1 MGLFAL
7 GINHKTASVET
18 REKVAFLPE
27 TLPQSLQEAC
37 AASGVPELAILST
50 CNRTEFYGYTE
61 NPEPLLRWLRQSRR
75 LHPEELSRS
84 LYEFRDSDAIR
95 HLMRVASGLDSMV
108 LGEPQIFGQVKT
120 AYQHAQEAGTVGQ
133 SLDRVFQQVF
143 AAVKRVRTE
152 TAIGA
157 NPVSIGFAAVQLAR
171 QIFSDLA
178 ETRALLV
185 GAGEMIDLVG
195 RHLREQGVSRITIAN
210 RTLHRA
216 EKLAAELGGARA
228 VLLSDLHDVLPQADI
243 VISCT
248 GSPLPVIGKGMVE
261 SALRKRRFKPM
272 FMVDIAVPR
281 DIEPEVDRLD
291 DVYLYTVDDLE
302 EVIEENRK
310 ARQEAARDAEN
321 LITTCLARFEADQRA
336 QAASGLV
343 TAYRRQVEDLRKQ
356 EVEKAKLWLAQG
368 MDPSEAIERV
378 TRNLSNK
385 MMHAPTVSLKQAA
398 AIEDREKLAWAA
410 RLLGVEDSGRE
421 ENE

>member
-27 TLPQSLQEAC
+27 NLPVSLQEAC
-37 AASGVPELAILST
+37 AATGMPELAILST
-50 CNRTEFYGYTE
+50 CNRTEFYGYTDD
-61 NPEPLLRWLRQSRR
+61 PARLRLWLQEVRR
-75 LHPEELSRS
+75 LHPDELARS
-84 LYEFRDSDAIR
+84 LYQFTDADAVR

-120 AYQHAQEAGTVGQ
+120 AYQHALEAGTVGQ
-133 SLDRVFQQVF
+133 GLDRVFQQVF

-171 QIFSDLA
+171 QIFTDLA

-195 RHLREQGVSRITIAN
+195 KHLREQGVSRIIIAN
-210 RTLHRA
+210 RTLARA
-216 EKLAAELGGARA
+216 EKLAAELGGATA

-261 SALRKRRFKPM
+261 SALRKRRYRPM

-302 EVIEENRK
+302 EVIAENRR
-310 ARQEAARDAEN
+310 AREEAARDAEN
-321 LITTCLARFEADQRA
+321 LITACLARFEADRRV

-343 TAYRRQVEDLRKQ
+343 TSYRGQMEEIRKQ
-356 EVEKAKLWLAQG
+356 ELEKAKLWLTQG
-368 MDPSEAIERV
+368 MDPQEALERV
-378 TRNLSNK
+378 TRNLANK
-385 MMHAPTVSLKQAA
+385 MMHAPTVSLKAA
-398 AIEDREKLAWAA
+398 AAERDTEKLAWAA
-410 RLLGVEDSGRE
+410 RLLGVEDLNSGG
-421 ENE
+421 NE